1 MGGRAASKAERCR
14 LIAESPSPR
23 RTAPCILKT
32 DMPAVIS
39 LLRGINV
46 GGHHQVKMEALR
58 ALYESLGLGSAE
70 TYVQS
75 GNVVF
80 RASERDLARLAARIA
95 KAIEQT
101 FDFHADV
108 FVLSAAE
115 MRDVIRRNPFAGRIG
130 IEPNRLLVTFLGSA
144 PSPEAKAK
152 ALAIPAAPEELRID
166 GREMYIYYPNGVGRA
181 KLSPAVLER
190 ALRLSGTGRN
200 WNSVTRLLEMAESL
214 EQAPLKPRPR
224 ARC

>member
-1 MGGRAASKAERCR
+1 
-14 LIAESPSPR
+14 
-23 RTAPCILKT
+23 
-32 DMPAVIS
+32 MPAVIS

-46 GGHHQVKMEALR
+46 GGHHQVKMEALL
-58 ALYESLGLGSAE
+58 ALYESLGLSSAQA
-70 TYVQS
+70 YVQS

-80 RASERDLARLAARIA
+80 RTSERDLARLAARIA

-101 FDFHADV
+101 FGFHADV
-108 FVLSAAE
+108 FVRSTPE
-115 MRDVIRRNPFAGRIG
+115 MRNVIRRNPFAGRTG

-144 PSPEAKAK
+144 PSPEAQAK

-190 ALRLSGTGRN
+190 ALRVSGTGRN
-200 WNSVTRLLEMAESL
+200 WNSVTRLLEMAEAL
-214 EQAPLKPRPR
+214 EQAPPKP
-224 ARC
+224 